1 MDNLDESFF
10 KKKSI
15 SEYGRGQHNSVK
27 QLSSNYKKSVSESS
41 LGGGGSHNSRLRKY
55 YRKYTDTW
63 CSVMYWESPWNAE
76 GTWEAGQGSRI
87 QAAKGLICHEPRW
100 NASQGAG
107 GNVAL
112 DWWTVDNGRATR
124 VIKQTNVSLI
134 SRKGSLTP
142 QNNGSLVKF

>member
-63 CSVMYWESPWNAE
+63 CSVMY
-76 GTWEAGQGSRI
+76 
-87 QAAKGLICHEPRW
+87 
-100 NASQGAG
+100 
-107 GNVAL
+107 
-112 DWWTVDNGRATR
+112 
-124 VIKQTNVSLI
+124 
-134 SRKGSLTP
+134 
-142 QNNGSLVKF
+142 